1 MHAVGSGILI
11 ASKALT
17 WCFSKDYTWYYKI
30 IYFEGFKLIVEKKQ
44 IKSNFSIIEKS
55 FVVVLSV
62 VFLGISG
69 CTGETTGQ
77 LLGGSM
83 GALIGSQIGG
93 GKGNVIATAL
103 GAVAGVALG
112 GALGKQFD
120 KRDQEKAKLAAEKA
134 AASGQA
140 VQWTNPST
148 GACGTWQPGP
158 MQYGANHQP
167 YRQLKCLATQPDGKP
182 VNLFVNAYQ
191 GADGN
196 WYMAQ

>member
-1 MHAVGSGILI
+1 MTVR
-11 ASKALT
+11 
-17 WCFSKDYTWYYKI
+17 
-30 IYFEGFKLIVEKKQ
+30 KKQ
-44 IKSNFSIIEKS
+44 VKSHFSGMENS
-55 FVVVLSV
+55 FVVVLSII
-62 VFLGISG
+62 FLSLSG

-93 GKGNVIATAL
+93 GRGNVIATAI

-120 KRDQEKAKLAAEKA
+120 KKDQEKAQIAAQKA
-134 AASGQA
+134 AASGQT
-140 VQWTNPST
+140 VQWSNAST

-158 MQYGANHQP
+158 MQYGPNHQP

-191 GADGN
+191 GPDGN